1 MDERT
6 TTADGLNEADSTS
19 RTSSRTGKTPE
30 APDTSKASA
39 AAAKTLGA
47 KGEQTRAAILDA
59 AVQRFGRDGYR
70 QTSIADIARDA
81 GVGGSVAYSYFPN
94 KTALFLAALDED
106 TTALINDGLAQ
117 LIAMP
122 DSRTWRDSLLATL
135 LGALQSR
142 PLVRRVLSGLEPDAT
157 ERVIDLPALMALRQ
171 AVVDRI
177 TADQASGIIR
187 ADIDPVRIGNG
198 ATTVILT
205 VLMATMQFGIV
216 AAQPHASDI
225 WALFDAALNPVDQP

>member
-1 MDERT
+1 M
-6 TTADGLNEADSTS
+6 
-19 RTSSRTGKTPE
+19 
-30 APDTSKASA
+30 
-39 AAAKTLGA
+39 
-47 KGEQTRAAILDA
+47 
-59 AVQRFGRDGYR
+59 
-70 QTSIADIARDA
+70 
-81 GVGGSVAYSYFPN
+81 
-94 KTALFLAALDED
+94 
-106 TTALINDGLAQ
+106 INDGLAQ

-225 WALFDAALNPVDQP
+225 WALFDAALNPVD